1 MGIIDTHA
9 HLYCEDFSTDLQDV
23 IKKAIDASVE
33 KIFLPNIDE
42 TSINPIL
49 SLCAEFPGF
58 FYPMIGLHPTDLTA
72 DYKKIL
78 DRMEQLLEQ
87 KNTFIGVGEVGLD
100 YYWDRTFYRE
110 QQEAFEHQINWSLK
124 YGLPLMIHTRSA
136 HKELIDILKPYK
148 SKGVRGVFH
157 CFDGSEAEAKELLTF
172 DGFMLGINGI
182 VTFKK
187 SSLPE
192 ILKKTVPLTRLVTET
207 DAPYLA
213 PTPMRGK
220 RNESAY
226 ITYTIKK
233 LSEIYGLSIDQI
245 TEKTRQNA
253 LTVFSKA
260 IKSA

>member
-9 HLYCEDFSTDLQDV
+9 HLYCEDFSTDLPDV
-23 IKKAIDASVE
+23 ITRAVNASVD

-42 TSINPIL
+42 TSINQML
-49 SLCAEFPGF
+49 SLCAEYPGL
-58 FYPMIGLHPTDLTA
+58 FYPMIGLHPTDLAT
-72 DYKKIL
+72 DYKEVL

-87 KNTFIGVGEVGLD
+87 ENDFIGVGEVGLD
-100 YYWDRTFYRE
+100 YYWDKTFYKE
-110 QQEAFEHQINWSLK
+110 QQEAFERQINWSLK

-157 CFDGSEAEAKELLTF
+157 CFGGSEAEAKELLTF
-172 DGFMLGINGI
+172 EGFMLGINGI
-182 VTFKK
+182 ITFKK
-187 SSLPE
+187 SPIPE
-192 ILKKTVPLTRLVTET
+192 ILRKTVPLDRLVTET

-226 ITYTIKK
+226 ITYTITK
-233 LSEIYGLSIDQI
+233 LSEIYGLSVSQI
-245 TEKTRQNA
+245 TEQTRKNA
-253 LTVFSKA
+253 MTIFSKA
-260 IKSA
+260 TE